1 MDRLEKLKKLLW
13 ISLQF
18 IAVIAVGGLIYGG
31 VVHRQFVIR
40 YAFDAN
46 FIVGAIIILIGLI
59 MHMIPVRPRG
69 KLVDH
74 SNYTEVLMERRENK
88 RKRAYDM
95 MYLGMFVIFIPA
107 VVQFLLT
114 LILQAFV

>member
-1 MDRLEKLKKLLW
+1 
-13 ISLQF
+13 
-18 IAVIAVGGLIYGG
+18 
-31 VVHRQFVIR
+31 
-40 YAFDAN
+40 
-46 FIVGAIIILIGLI
+46 
-59 MHMIPVRPRG
+59 
-69 KLVDH
+69 
-74 SNYTEVLMERRENK
+74 MERRENK